1 MDRVGRVLIVED
13 DDALACALEAFA
25 SRRAASVQRAATKA
39 RALEILEAV
48 DVDVLMLDIGL
59 PDGSGDQLLGVL
71 AQKPVFARVIA
82 VSGSADP
89 MTAFALAQAGVRRF
103 VTKPLNLGE
112 LERAWEQALKEAPDL
127 RPFIRACVGR
137 RNLHELEGM
146 VRDEMTAEA
155 MAEGG
160 GSRRKAS
167 SILGISRQLLQ
178 RILRQR
184 D

>member
-1 MDRVGRVLIVED
+1 MDTVGRVLIVED
-13 DDALACALEAFA
+13 DDALAGALEAFA
-25 SRRAASVQRAATKA
+25 SRRAATVQRAATKA
-39 RALEILEAV
+39 RALEILESA

-59 PDGSGDQLLGVL
+59 PDGSGDQLLAVL
-71 AQKPVFARVIA
+71 ARKPVFTRVIA

-89 MTAFALAQAGVRRF
+89 TTAFALAQAGVRRF
-103 VTKPLNLGE
+103 VTKPLDLNQ

-137 RNLHELEGM
+137 RKLHDLEGM